1 MTMGSRYVVLG
12 SGRQG
17 TYAAYDLARYVG
29 VESLVLADIDLK
41 TAQSSAKRVNTLMG
55 DNVAK
60 AVRVD
65 VTNKNTVLR
74 FIKDSDVFLSAVPY
88 SYNLGLSRL
97 AVKAKASMVDLGG
110 HTEIVMK
117 QLALDRTA
125 KKAGITIVPDCGMG
139 PGANVTLAVHAMR
152 QLDEVE
158 EVRIYDG
165 GLPLNPRPPWNYSLL
180 FHIGGLS
187 NEYTGTAT
195 FLRNG
200 KRVVVPALSEPEDI
214 VVEDLGKLEAR
225 VTTGGLSTM
234 PWTFE
239 GKLRVLENK
248 TLRYPGHWARMEAFA
263 DLGLFSE
270 KPVKVGRQNVV
281 PSDVFNALFGPQVY
295 DPDVRDVAVIRVV
308 AKGTKDGQQSTVAIE
323 LIDRFD
329 EKTKFR
335 AMERLTGGH
344 SAIVMAMIAYG
355 EIPPGAQTV
364 EKAVNSEKFISEAL
378 KRGIEIT
385 VKETGG

>member
-1 MTMGSRYVVLG
+1 MGSRFVILG

-17 TYAAYDLARYVG
+17 SYAAYDLARYVG

-55 DNVAK
+55 DNVTK

-65 VTNKNTVLR
+65 VTNKNSVLR
-74 FIKDSDVFLSAVPY
+74 FIKDSDIFLSAVPY

-110 HTEIVMK
+110 HTDIVMK
-117 QLALDRTA
+117 QLDLDDTA
-125 KKAGITIVPDCGMG
+125 KKAGIAIVPDCGMG

-152 QLDEVE
+152 QLDRAE

-200 KRVVVPALSEPEDI
+200 KRVVVPALSESEEI
-214 VVEDLGKLEAR
+214 VVESLGKLEAR

-248 TLRYPGHWARMEAFA
+248 TLRYPGHWVRMEVFA

-270 KPVKVGRQNVV
+270 KPVKVGRQSVV
-281 PSDVFNALFGPQVY
+281 PSEVFNALFEPQVY
-295 DPDVRDVAVIRVV
+295 DPNVRDVAVIRVV
-308 AKGTKDGQQSTVAIE
+308 TRGTKDGQPATVAVE
-323 LIDRFD
+323 LVDRFD
-329 EKTKFR
+329 ERTKFR

-344 SAIVMAMIAYG
+344 AAIVMGMIARG
-355 EIPPGAQTV
+355 EIPPGVHSV
-364 EKAVNSEKFISEAL
+364 EKVVDPERFIREAR
-378 KRGIEIT
+378 KRGFEVT
-385 VKETGG
+385 VKESGR